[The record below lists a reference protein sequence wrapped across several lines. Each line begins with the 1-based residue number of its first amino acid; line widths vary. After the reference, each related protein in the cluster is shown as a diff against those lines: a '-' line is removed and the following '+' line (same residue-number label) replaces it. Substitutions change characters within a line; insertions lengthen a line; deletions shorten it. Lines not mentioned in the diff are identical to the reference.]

1 VVPTYDNAL
10 KKLKIYKN
18 ISSVK
23 MRITIIKYTIS
34 DFLWPRS
41 FKELGINYPYE
52 LCDYEKFQEGPF
64 VIGSANL
71 FNVTRCSIWI

>member
-18 ISSVK
+18 ISVK

-34 DFLWPRS
+34 DFLWSRS
-41 FKELGINYPYE
+41 FKELGINYLYE
-52 LCDYEKFQEGPF
+52 LCGYEKFQEGPF

-71 FNVTRCSIWI
+71 FNVTRCSIRI